1 MDKKGKINWVLSYV
15 HGGVVEVWKDNVLE
29 KIEKGTLEVS
39 TMEELFEKMK
49 EEFGEF
55 DEESRKVDELRLL
68 ALWTKMCDKYVQE
81 FKRMAQGSGYEGRVL
96 VEEFKR
102 GLNGTI
108 KRKLAE
114 AESPPSTI
122 SEW

>member
-68 ALWTKMCDKYVQE
+68 ALWTKTCDKYVQE